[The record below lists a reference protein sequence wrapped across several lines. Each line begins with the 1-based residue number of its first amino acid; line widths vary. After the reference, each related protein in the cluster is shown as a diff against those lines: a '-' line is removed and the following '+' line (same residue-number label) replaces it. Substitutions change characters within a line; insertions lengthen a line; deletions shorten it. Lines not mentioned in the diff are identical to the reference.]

1 MAFVKKFLFLAI
13 VCLLG
18 IFAFQNQTYLGEMVQ
33 LKLFKYQVS
42 MILGLWLVLGF
53 VCGALLFLSID
64 LPRTFKLR
72 RELRR
77 KSQDL
82 ARLQTELGRIQ
93 SHAAVTGSQAS
104 VDPAN
109 PKSEKPPRT

>member
-1 MAFVKKFLFLAI
+1 MALAKKFLILAI
-13 VCLLG
+13 IGLLG
-18 IFAFQNQTYLGEMVQ
+18 IFAFQNQTFLGEMVQ

-42 MILGLWLVLGF
+42 MILGLWLVLSF

-77 KSQDL
+77 KSQDMS
-82 ARLQTELGRIQ
+82 RLQTELGRLQ
-93 SHAAVTGSQAS
+93 SQAAVTGNLAPT
-104 VDPAN
+104 DPSL
-109 PKSEKPPRT
+109 PKSEKPPHP